1 MKLLNIKITGTRPFL
16 SHNDTLSDPLN
27 PLTKYHKS
35 LSSKRKKTDEDY
47 ALLAESQLV
56 TSCYYDEQIGFV
68 MNGEMIEACIKSGA
82 KLNKLGKVIDRAIML
97 TDVVFPMTIK
107 NCPANPQELAKN
119 PDFIYAKSVKIGT
132 ARVMSYRPIFRDWS
146 VEFGLMF
153 DEEQIT
159 KEELLMVLENAG
171 NLCGVGDWRPRF
183 GRFSVEVISEGN
195 V

>member
-16 SHNDTLSDPLN
+16 SHADTLSDPLN

-56 TSCYYDEQIGFV
+56 TSCYYDEQLGL
-68 MNGEMIEACIKSGA
+68 GLKSETLVTGTGA

-119 PDFIYAKSVKIGT
+119 QDFIYAKSVKIGT

>member
-16 SHNDTLSDPLN
+16 SHADTLSAPLN

-56 TSCYYDEQIGFV
+56 TSCYYDEQLGFV

-119 PDFIYAKSVKIGT
+119 QDFIYAKSVKIGT

-183 GRFSVEVISEGN
+183 GRFSVEIISEGN

>member
-1 MKLLNIKITGTRPFL
+1 MKLLNVRITGTRPFL

-27 PLTKYHKS
+27 PLTKYHKA

-56 TSCYYDEQIGFV
+56 TSCYYDEQLGFV

-153 DEEQIT
+153 DEEQIS

>member
-27 PLTKYHKS
+27 PMTKYHKS
-35 LSSKRKKTDEDY
+35 LSSKRKKTDEGY

-56 TSCYYDEQIGFV
+56 TSCYYDEQLGFV

>member
-56 TSCYYDEQIGFV
+56 TSCYYDEQLGFV

-171 NLCGVGDWRPRF
+171 NLCGVGGWRPRF

>member
-56 TSCYYDEQIGFV
+56 TSCYYDEQLGFV

-107 NCPANPQELAKN
+107 NYPANPQELAKN

>member
-16 SHNDTLSDPLN
+16 SHADTLSDPLN

-56 TSCYYDEQIGFV
+56 TSCYYDEQLGFV

-107 NCPANPQELAKN
+107 NCPANPQELANN

>member
-1 MKLLNIKITGTRPFL
+1 MKLLNVRITGTRPFL

-27 PLTKYHKS
+27 PLTKYHKA

-56 TSCYYDEQIGFV
+56 TSCYYDEQLGFV

-159 KEELLMVLENAG
+159 REEILMVLENAG

-195 V
+195 I

>member
-1 MKLLNIKITGTRPFL
+1 
-16 SHNDTLSDPLN
+16 
-27 PLTKYHKS
+27 
-35 LSSKRKKTDEDY
+35 
-47 ALLAESQLV
+47 
-56 TSCYYDEQIGFV
+56 
-68 MNGEMIEACIKSGA
+68 
-82 KLNKLGKVIDRAIML
+82 
-97 TDVVFPMTIK
+97 
-107 NCPANPQELAKN
+107 
-119 PDFIYAKSVKIGT
+119 
-132 ARVMSYRPIFRDWS
+132 MSYRPIFRDWS

>member
-35 LSSKRKKTDEDY
+35 LSSKRKKTDEAY

-56 TSCYYDEQIGFV
+56 TSCYYDEQLGFV

-195 V
+195 I

>member
-56 TSCYYDEQIGFV
+56 TSCYYDEQLGFV

-107 NCPANPQELAKN
+107 NCPVNPQELAKN

>member
-16 SHNDTLSDPLN
+16 SHADTLSDPLN
-27 PLTKYHKS
+27 PMTKYHKS

-56 TSCYYDEQIGFV
+56 TSCYYDEQLGFV

-171 NLCGVGDWRPRF
+171 NLCGVGAWRPRF

>member
-1 MKLLNIKITGTRPFL
+1 
-16 SHNDTLSDPLN
+16 
-27 PLTKYHKS
+27 
-35 LSSKRKKTDEDY
+35 
-47 ALLAESQLV
+47 V
-56 TSCYYDEQIGFV
+56 TSCYYDEQLGFV

-159 KEELLMVLENAG
+159 REELLMVLENAG